1 MEIGSR
7 SGVRAKWLLFLLLFI
22 TGAAFGAQVAAD
34 EFQPNRTMEQVH
46 PQKKGGTKSGSAE
59 PGLTKVL
66 TTKHPRRTD
75 IPDAFLV
82 IMLALIGVVVISRRG
97 VTGKEGALPPKRIDE

>member
-1 MEIGSR
+1 MELNGR
-7 SGVRAKWLLFLLLFI
+7 SGVRTGWLLCLLLLI
-22 TGAAFGAQVAAD
+22 GAAFGVQVEAGENQTEQNVEQSHSPERVASKAD
-34 EFQPNRTMEQVH
+34 
-46 PQKKGGTKSGSAE
+46 SAE

-97 VTGKEGALPPKRIDE
+97 VTGKEGASPPKRIDE

>member
-1 MEIGSR
+1 MEYGDQ
-7 SGVRAKWLLFLLLFI
+7 SGVRAGWLLCLLLFI
-22 TGAAFGAQVAAD
+22 GGAGFGVQAVAD
-34 EFQPNRTMEQVH
+34 EVLGGQDGGQQPRHSERSVPAVDST
-46 PQKKGGTKSGSAE
+46 G

-75 IPDAFLV
+75 IPDAFLI

-97 VTGKEGALPPKRIDE
+97 VTGKEEVPPPEKD

>member
-1 MEIGSR
+1 MGP
-7 SGVRAKWLLFLLLFI
+7 SGQSEVRAGWLLCLLLFFV
-22 TGAAFGAQVAAD
+22 GAGFGVQAAAD
-34 EFQPNRTMEQVH
+34 EVLAKQDIGQPRHAEKTVSNANADSV
-46 PQKKGGTKSGSAE
+46 E

-97 VTGKEGALPPKRIDE
+97 VTGKEGVSPPKKD

>member
-1 MEIGSR
+1 MEHGDQ
-7 SGVRAKWLLFLLLFI
+7 SGVKAGWLLCLLLFV
-22 TGAAFGAQVAAD
+22 GANFGVQAVAD
-34 EFQPNRTMEQVH
+34 EVLAERDVGQPRHSERAV
-46 PQKKGGTKSGSAE
+46 SGADSVE

-97 VTGKEGALPPKRIDE
+97 VTGKEGVSPPKKD